1 MSVDVELARQEWAQG
16 YRRLREQSGEAAERL
31 HADVEAVTAEL
42 RRRLGGVYTLD
53 ELAASLGRADAELR
67 RLRPELPVGIG
78 GSSRDGSLKCLH
90 AHAAFALARPGYLLG
105 GRILAE
111 VEPRWRTN
119 GCCTPGC

>member
-53 ELAASLGRADAELR
+53 ELAAAYARSDEWVREAIEDRVAVARSASLAGD
-67 RLRPELPVGIG
+67 
-78 GSSRDGSLKCLH
+78 
-90 AHAAFALARPGYLLG
+90 AAFHLYARGAVDYSP
-105 GRILAE
+105 
-111 VEPRWRTN
+111 
-119 GCCTPGC
+119 